1 MTKISLDP
9 HRQAHFAHFNGMA
22 NPHFGI
28 TADVDITA
36 FLDCVR
42 RSPTLRFTPAM
53 VYLITRA
60 AMEVSTFRWRVRGC
74 SGEDGST
81 VEIIEHVSLRPS
93 FAVPTAASSAF
104 SFCTVPYEADTV
116 RFHAAAE
123 AMMERMRTEP
133 SFEDDPGADDYLFLS
148 TFPWASFTSVTHA
161 MPVGETTDYVPRIVW
176 GKYYERDGQQWL
188 PLAVQAHHALVDG
201 SELGRYYQLIQRD
214 LRAAA
219 KIFAVFCPDRSTFS
233 FGG

>member
-81 VEIIEHVSLRPS
+81 VEIIEHASLRPS

-104 SFCTVPYEADTV
+104 SFCTVPYEADPV

-161 MPVGETTDYVPRIVW
+161 MPAAEAADCVPRIVW
-176 GKYYERDGQQWL
+176 GKYRQDGAKTL
-188 PLAVQAHHALVDG
+188 MPLAVQAHHALVDG
-201 SELGRYYQLIQRD
+201 SELGRYYQLIQD
-214 LRAAA
+214 FFD
-219 KIFAVFCPDRSTFS
+219 KSEEIFELFLK
-233 FGG
+233 